1 MKKKTNFGQAFAQDI
16 VATEAWCTFLWVL
29 HLVPTHDMRL
39 YRNVH
44 QIFSSYQWKQRR
56 ICCSL
61 ATDTEVSTA
70 TPPHY
75 RAASLL
81 RPCSRFRGVFFICQD
96 LKFFQ
101 WHQACQANFVACV
114 GFKYFPLSLTLL
126 KKVDKGKVS
135 VKKCWVWQRSI
146 TRTHCSRSPGESW
159 FTALY
164 YNCCHLKDSTA
175 DGTTLSNYASK
186 TSCCILVIPVVHPPP
201 PGNKTLMTARHTL
214 KPPMSHLPG
223 ECGLR
228 PNKAMNAYLLSS
240 CHTCTHSSA

>member
-1 MKKKTNFGQAFAQDI
+1 M
-16 VATEAWCTFLWVL
+16 L

-81 RPCSRFRGVFFICQD
+81 RLFSRFRGFFFICQD

-126 KKVDKGKVS
+126 KEVDQGKVS

-146 TRTHCSRSPGESW
+146 TRTHTAVALLESHGSRHYI
-159 FTALY
+159 TIVV
-164 YNCCHLKDSTA
+164 
-175 DGTTLSNYASK
+175 TL
-186 TSCCILVIPVVHPPP
+186 
-201 PGNKTLMTARHTL
+201 KTLPLMA
-214 KPPMSHLPG
+214 PPSATMF
-223 ECGLR
+223 LR
-228 PNKAMNAYLLSS
+228 LHVAYLSYL
-240 CHTCTHSSA
+240 